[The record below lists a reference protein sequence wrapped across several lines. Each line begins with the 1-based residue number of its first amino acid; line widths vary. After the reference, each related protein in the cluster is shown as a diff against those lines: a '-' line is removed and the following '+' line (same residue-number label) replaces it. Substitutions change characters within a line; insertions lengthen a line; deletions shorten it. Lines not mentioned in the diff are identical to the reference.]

1 MKKSKFMS
9 IVTQKRREPQLKKA
23 RIISVVTQK
32 GGVGKTATA
41 INMSVG
47 LHNLGYRVAAIDLD
61 PNGQLAEGFG
71 ISRKSLQNT
80 MFDVLLGM
88 TDMKDIRQKAY
99 GVDLYLSNRTLS
111 DLGVTVQAATNVE
124 LYPDPNILLKQS
136 LDQINTLY
144 DFIIIDTPPTVSI
157 FNTNALNAS
166 TDAVIPMQPE
176 GMAVKGAEDILEF
189 IREIQKS
196 TNNKLR
202 ILGILATMV
211 QNTNLHNTVMQD
223 LRKSFIGTDVTVF
236 DTIIKRTIRYGLAQT
251 NGIPDTKNFP
261 EYTDFLKEAL
271 FSATA

>member
-1 MKKSKFMS
+1 MS

-124 LYPDPNILLKQS
+124 LY
-136 LDQINTLY
+136 
-144 DFIIIDTPPTVSI
+144 
-157 FNTNALNAS
+157 
-166 TDAVIPMQPE
+166 
-176 GMAVKGAEDILEF
+176 
-189 IREIQKS
+189 
-196 TNNKLR
+196 
-202 ILGILATMV
+202 
-211 QNTNLHNTVMQD
+211 
-223 LRKSFIGTDVTVF
+223 
-236 DTIIKRTIRYGLAQT
+236 
-251 NGIPDTKNFP
+251 
-261 EYTDFLKEAL
+261 
-271 FSATA
+271 